1 MADFGARPLLITDM
15 VAVWE
20 VICPGAQRHI
30 SAEEGVTTTHLVFPY
45 RGVFVHHAGR
55 AETVAEA
62 NQVVFL
68 NEDEPY
74 RISHPLNGGDSSLSI
89 WIEPAALLELAPD
102 EYLLVKGRPLFNRPR
117 VRIDVRAQ
125 SLMARLRHSLNRG
138 VMPVLEAETLTLA
151 LARRALGERASRNR
165 ARSVG
170 RQKLADRAKLLLSS
184 DLGRRWTL
192 ADVAGDMGVSPVYL
206 TQVFQQVE
214 GLPLYRYHLQ
224 RRLARALDLLG
235 DRADLMGLALDL
247 GFSSYSHFSTAFK
260 RAYHQTPREF
270 QRAARVR

>member
-1 MADFGARPLLITDM
+1 MADFAARSLLITNM
-15 VAVWE
+15 VAVWD
-20 VICPGAQRHI
+20 VICPGAQRQI
-30 SAEEGVTTTHLVFPY
+30 SAEECVTATHLVFPY

-74 RISHPLNGGDSSLSI
+74 RISHPLNGGNSSLSI

-102 EYLLVKGRPLFNRPR
+102 DDLLVKGRPVFNRPR
-117 VRIDVRAQ
+117 VRIDARAQ
-125 SLMARLRHSLNRG
+125 SLMARLRHGLNRG
-138 VMPVLEAETLTLA
+138 VMPALEAETLTLA
-151 LARRALGERASRNR
+151 LARRALGERVSPNR

-235 DRADLMGLALDL
+235 DRTDLTGLALDL

-260 RAYHQTPREF
+260 RAYYQTPLEF
-270 QRAARVR
+270 QRAAWVR